1 MGGLWLAESRPVKAA
16 VARAER
22 AVGLAW
28 APKPTAAE
36 CIATIETLADR
47 LSGPDA
53 AAVLR
58 AACLELHERRQLHA
72 QRIAD
77 ARARVADT
85 LSSGAWLAAIRASYG
100 ARVREHNNRIGT
112 QPEGA
117 GAHHGATAGEGR

>member
-1 MGGLWLAESRPVKAA
+1 MKAA
-16 VARAER
+16 TTRAER

-28 APKPTAAE
+28 APKPDAAE
-36 CIATIETLADR
+36 CIATIEALADR

-58 AACLELHERRQLHA
+58 AACLELHERRQLHE
-72 QRIAD
+72 R
-77 ARARVADT
+77 RVACARRRAAAT
-85 LSSGAWLAAIRASYG
+85 LASAEWRGAIRAAYA
-100 ARVREHNNRIGT
+100 ARVRMHNYRIGT